1 MGQAQ
6 RIVDR
11 HSVSRTSPGYFIE
24 QVQPIWDRHS
34 ESSTG
39 STYQGQAQRIE
50 DRHSN
55 YRARNTVLL
64 LYSEHCPMSLHG
76 QFTRFSGRFSRAF
89 LGLCKT
95 QCPQCF

>member
-11 HSVSRTSPGYFIE
+11 HSVSWTGTAYRAQAQVSRTSTGYFIE

-34 ESSTG
+34 ESSTV

-50 DRHSN
+50 DRHSVSKTGTATTEPAILFF
-55 YRARNTVLL
+55 YCTASTV
-64 LYSEHCPMSLHG
+64 P
-76 QFTRFSGRFSRAF
+76 
-89 LGLCKT
+89 
-95 QCPQCF
+95 